1 MNKGFTNL
9 RKNFKMLKFNNGNV
23 EKVLE
28 IYNKKKDCDIERITK
43 KLKTLGL
50 EEKNQKLIELGH
62 TNYR

>member
-28 IYNKKKDCDIERITK
+28 IYNKKKNCDIERITK

>member
-28 IYNKKKDCDIERITK
+28 IYNKKKNCDIERITK

-50 EEKNQKLIELGH
+50 EEKN
-62 TNYR
+62 

>member
-28 IYNKKKDCDIERITK
+28 IYNKKKIVT
-43 KLKTLGL
+43 LKELQ
-50 EEKNQKLIELGH
+50 KN
-62 TNYR
+62 